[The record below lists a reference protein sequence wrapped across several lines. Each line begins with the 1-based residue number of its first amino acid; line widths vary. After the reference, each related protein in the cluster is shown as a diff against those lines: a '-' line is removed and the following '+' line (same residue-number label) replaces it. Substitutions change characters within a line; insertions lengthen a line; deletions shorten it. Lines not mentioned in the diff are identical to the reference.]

1 MDTMRIA
8 VIGIGD
14 FGGAIA
20 RSLTRRG
27 AEVLAIDSHIS
38 TIESI
43 ADDVAFCVALDA
55 TDRKALKAQEID
67 KFDAVVVAIGQDFEQ
82 RLLVVAQCMELGVKR
97 IMARAAGKNQR
108 LILEKLGVSEI
119 LMPEE
124 EVGSVVAERL
134 LIPTLVSYLQL
145 PDNYRIAEV
154 LTPPKV
160 VGRTI
165 GDLDMR
171 DRYRLSL
178 VTLKMEDTKNSV
190 KGQKL
195 KYHVAG
201 VPESKTVILDTD
213 HLVLFGT
220 QADIQRF
227 IDINT

>member
-27 AEVLAIDSHIS
+27 AEVLAIDSHIA
-38 TIESI
+38 TIENI

-178 VTLKMEDTKNSV
+178 VTLKMEDTKNSI

-195 KYHVAG
+195 KYHVVG

>member
-1 MDTMRIA
+1 METKRIA

-20 RSLTRRG
+20 RSLTRKG
-27 AEVLAIDSHIS
+27 AEVLAIDSHIA

-82 RLLVVAQCMELGVKR
+82 RLLVVAQCMDLGVKR

-124 EVGSVVAERL
+124 EVGLVVAERL
-134 LIPTLVSYLQL
+134 LLPTLVSYLQL

-178 VTLKMEDTKNSV
+178 VTLKMEDTKNSI

-195 KYHVAG
+195 EYHVVG
-201 VPESKTVILDTD
+201 VPESKTVILETD

>member
-1 MDTMRIA
+1 MDTMKIA

-27 AEVLAIDSHIS
+27 AEVLAIDSHIA

-178 VTLKMEDTKNSV
+178 VTLKMEDTKNSIR
-190 KGQKL
+190 GQQR
-195 KYHVAG
+195 KYHVVG

>member
-1 MDTMRIA
+1 MGTKKIA

-20 RSLTRRG
+20 RSLTRKG
-27 AEVLAIDSHIS
+27 AEVLAIDSNAA

-43 ADDVAFCVALDA
+43 ADDVAYCVALDA
-55 TDRKALKAQEID
+55 TDPRALRAQEID

-82 RLLVVAQCMELGVKR
+82 RLLVIAQCLELGVKR
-97 IMARAAGKNQR
+97 IMARAAGNNQR

-134 LIPTLVSYLQL
+134 LMPSLISYLQL

-178 VTLKMEDTKNSV
+178 VTLKMEDTKRPS
-190 KGQKL
+190 KSTEPD
-195 KYHVAG
+195 YHVAG
-201 VPESKTVILDTD
+201 VPESKTVILETD

-220 QADIQRF
+220 RSDIQRF

>member
-1 MDTMRIA
+1 MGSKKIA

-20 RSLTRRG
+20 RSLTRKG
-27 AEVLAIDSHIS
+27 AEVLAIDSNAA

-43 ADDVAFCVALDA
+43 ADDVSFCVALDA
-55 TDRKALKAQEID
+55 TDRRALKAQEID

-82 RLLVVAQCMELGVKR
+82 RLLVVAQCMDLGVKR
-97 IMARAAGKNQR
+97 IMARAAGKNQQ

-124 EVGSVVAERL
+124 EVGLLVAERL
-134 LIPTLVSYLQL
+134 LMPTLVSYLQL
-145 PDNYRIAEV
+145 PDNYQIAEV

-165 GDLDMR
+165 GDLEFR
-171 DRYRLSL
+171 DRYKLSL
-178 VTLKMEDTKNSV
+178 VTLKMEDTKNAV
-190 KGQKL
+190 KGAAP

-201 VPESKTVILDTD
+201 VPESRTVILDSD

-220 QADIQRF
+220 RSDIQRF